1 MEKELADAA
10 SAVRKARDDRGHLS
24 REEYFEGLSK
34 AGEVQQNIQ
43 SKTDVLWEYQAK
55 AFDYHDKQA
64 TAPAEYQAA
73 ISQAFEA
80 HLKAQ
85 RNFRSSFKPEV
96 GQWRSPRRDVMLAAG
111 VLCLVADRQQLSATL
126 SATQLA
132 ILREVFAAALD
143 PHTHMSLDAVGERIL
158 SMIPDT

>member
-1 MEKELADAA
+1 
-10 SAVRKARDDRGHLS
+10 
-24 REEYFEGLSK
+24 
-34 AGEVQQNIQ
+34 
-43 SKTDVLWEYQAK
+43 
-55 AFDYHDKQA
+55 
-64 TAPAEYQAA
+64 
-73 ISQAFEA
+73 
-80 HLKAQ
+80 
-85 RNFRSSFKPEV
+85 
-96 GQWRSPRRDVMLAAG
+96 MLAAG